1 MRTFAK
7 AVRHLVTTCWQD
19 AENHGGEYGGDL
31 TQYDIA
37 WILSHLHRKPTSD
50 EWYTATEGLIAQP
63 QDCYQYEDIPESTLD
78 GLFFDAVRW
87 DDAAFRAVMLAAKSG
102 DSDAQALI
110 VRTVTALDARDRM
123 EYA

>member
-1 MRTFAK
+1 MR
-7 AVRHLVTTCWQD
+7 R
-19 AENHGGEYGGDL
+19 
-31 TQYDIA
+31 YDIETA
-37 WILSHLHRKPTSD
+37 LGLVVFN
-50 EWYTATEGLIAQP
+50 TATEGLIAQP

-110 VRTVTALDARDRM
+110 VRTVTALDALDRM

>member
-19 AENHGGEYGGDL
+19 AENQGGEYGGDL

-50 EWYTATEGLIAQP
+50 EWYTATDGLHVETS
-63 QDCYQYEDIPESTLD
+63 DCYQYTDIPESKLD
-78 GLFFDAVRW
+78 ALFFDAVRW
-87 DDAAFRAVMLAAKSG
+87 DDAAFRAIILAAKSG
-102 DSDAQALI
+102 DSRAQALI
-110 VRTVTALDARDRM
+110 VRTVTALDALDRM